1 MAKFSAG
8 RNLLLTLQRWAA
20 LLSGGL
26 SFEDNFDSY
35 EWSGEIVAGAEKRI
49 SHPLG
54 KIPTRFLVTYSDA
67 TPLIVRG
74 VETPANDAFFYV
86 RNASSTSTFKGKI
99 LILA

>member
-1 MAKFSAG
+1 MAKFSVG
-8 RNLLLTLQRWAA
+8 RSITTTLQRWVQ

-26 SFEDNFDSY
+26 SYEDNFESY
-35 EWSGEIVAGAEKRI
+35 EWEGEIAAGAEKRI
-49 SHPLG
+49 SHPLD
-54 KIPTRFLVTYSDA
+54 KIPTRFSILYAED

-74 VETPANDAFFYV
+74 VSAPADKDFFYV